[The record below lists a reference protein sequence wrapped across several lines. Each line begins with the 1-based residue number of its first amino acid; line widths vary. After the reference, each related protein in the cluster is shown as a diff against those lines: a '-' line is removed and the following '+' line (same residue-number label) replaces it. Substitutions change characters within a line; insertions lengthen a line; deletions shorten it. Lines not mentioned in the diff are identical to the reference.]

1 VNELLSESNVP
12 DAIAI
17 EDTQTQSQIR
27 REKNR
32 IQRGLPALRAAAQ
45 KEFCDQGFSN
55 EKAWLKAY
63 QKYPDI
69 LP

>member
-1 VNELLSESNVP
+1 MVFSDAEPNVP

-17 EDTQTQSQIR
+17 QNTQTQSQIR
-27 REKNR
+27 REKNK
-32 IQRGLPALRAAAQ
+32 IQRELPALRTVAH